1 MKFHGSM
8 KERILELA
16 EQADEYTDNKIQ
28 QQGEYHPDWHD
39 IRDQKFAELIV
50 RECLALADNIREGC
64 EVDGEAEQAI
74 GADWVGLAIAR
85 HFGVEE

>member
-1 MKFHGSM
+1 MN
-8 KERILELA
+8 ERILELA

-50 RECLALADNIREGC
+50 RECMAKVCKELDNSYSE
-64 EVDGEAEQAI
+64 DGKEILNER
-74 GADWVGLAIAR
+74 VLE

>member
-1 MKFHGSM
+1 MNQ
-8 KERILELA
+8 RIKVLI
-16 EQADEYTDNKIQ
+16 EQATTRIDPIA
-28 QQGEYHPDWHD
+28 HD
-39 IRDQKFAELIV
+39 GACWDFDREKFAQLIV

-64 EVDGEAEQAI
+64 EVDGEAEQAL